1 MNNLYKAII
10 LAYNK
15 DMFTIAAANNISKFM
30 LDFNIDI
37 DMMLIQYKNID
48 RVDLDKFLDS
58 FRRTDG
64 QYVFEG
70 NFYYRNELEKI
81 VGPYCKEMC
90 ISVVPKMP
98 KNNRDFIDTKKDYG
112 YLTIATMSPTI
123 LNSKIEM
130 RSDSDINWDATSF
143 PRGSGGPYDYKG

>member
-1 MNNLYKAII
+1 MNSLFKAKI
-10 LAYNK
+10 LAYSR
-15 DMFTIAAANNISKFM
+15 DMFTSAVASNMKNFM
-30 LDFNIDI
+30 DDFNIDT

-48 RVDLDKFLDS
+48 RADLDRFLDS

-70 NFYYRNELEKI
+70 SFYYRNELEEK
-81 VGPYCKEMC
+81 VNLYCKEMC

-112 YLTIATMSPTI
+112 YLTIATMSPTMSI
-123 LNSKIEM
+123 
-130 RSDSDINWDATSF
+130 WDEV
-143 PRGSGGPYDYKG
+143 K

>member
-1 MNNLYKAII
+1 MNSLFKAKI
-10 LAYNK
+10 LAYSK
-15 DMFTIAAANNISKFM
+15 DMFKAAVASYMKKFM
-30 LDFNIDI
+30 DDFNIDI

-48 RVDLDKFLDS
+48 RVDLGKFLDC

-70 NFYYRNELEKI
+70 NFYYRNELEEKI
-81 VGPYCKEMC
+81 NPYCKEMC

-112 YLTIATMSPTI
+112 YLTIATMIPTTNI
-123 LNSKIEM
+123 CDEVKQ
-130 RSDSDINWDATSF
+130 
-143 PRGSGGPYDYKG
+143 